1 VRLPSRP
8 VSRFWCTLSWCDR
21 LPDRQHLG
29 LRLRCVVNKDP
40 RVITVRRSTVVRVGI
55 AVLALAALGLAFA
68 VGLTVASTS
77 SPSTTSTTSST
88 AKGATTTT
96 GGVSTTTSAGTTSTL
111 AALVAVLPCGPG
123 STPHVRPTRLVVGCA
138 DQKATVTD
146 IVWNSWDPATG
157 GQGTGTLH
165 EGLASAP
172 AIVVVFRDVAGIFQ
186 DVSIT
191 PSQNLSATTTTA
203 VGTRPRTTSTSGGVP
218 PVAATQP
225 GSGWGG
231 D

>member
-1 VRLPSRP
+1 MKKGFFGA
-8 VSRFWCTLSWCDR
+8 VS
-21 LPDRQHLG
+21 
-29 LRLRCVVNKDP
+29 
-40 RVITVRRSTVVRVGI
+40 
-55 AVLALAALGLAFA
+55 
-68 VGLTVASTS
+68 
-77 SPSTTSTTSST
+77 
-88 AKGATTTT
+88 
-96 GGVSTTTSAGTTSTL
+96 L
-111 AALVAVLPCGPG
+111 AALVAVLSCGPG

-138 DQKATVTD
+138 NGKTTVTD
-146 IVWNSWDPATG
+146 IVWNSWDSATG

-165 EGLASAP
+165 VGSASAP

-191 PSQNLSATTTTA
+191 PSQDVSATSTTSVATGPTTT
-203 VGTRPRTTSTSGGVP
+203 PTTGGIS